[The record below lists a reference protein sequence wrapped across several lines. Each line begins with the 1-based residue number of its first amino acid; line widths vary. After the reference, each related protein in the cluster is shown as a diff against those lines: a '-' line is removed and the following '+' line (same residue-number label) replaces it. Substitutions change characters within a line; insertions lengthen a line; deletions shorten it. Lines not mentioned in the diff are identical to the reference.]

1 MSLTDYDTV
10 AVRIAQ
16 LIIDANRQNTS
27 REAILAEM
35 SKLGNDLLD
44 ERDAIL
50 ARMEGELHDDR
61 FYYSPS

>member
-1 MSLTDYDTV
+1 MSITDYDTV

-16 LIIDANRQNTS
+16 LIIDANRQNIS

-50 ARMEGELHDDR
+50 ARMEKELHDDQ

>member
-1 MSLTDYDTV
+1 
-10 AVRIAQ
+10 
-16 LIIDANRQNTS
+16 
-27 REAILAEM
+27 M

-50 ARMEGELHDDR
+50 ARMEKELHDDQ